1 MNPEIVEIPSW
12 RYKTIVVIKRR
23 QQTTI
28 SNKLMWASLLHVGL
42 LFVLVSLDVMFQL
55 IKAELK
61 QWLIGQWCCEV
72 TTRVLQDESPTAQNV
87 QILE

>member
-28 SNKLMWASLLHVGL
+28 SNKLM
-42 LFVLVSLDVMFQL
+42 
-55 IKAELK
+55 
-61 QWLIGQWCCEV
+61 
-72 TTRVLQDESPTAQNV
+72 
-87 QILE
+87 